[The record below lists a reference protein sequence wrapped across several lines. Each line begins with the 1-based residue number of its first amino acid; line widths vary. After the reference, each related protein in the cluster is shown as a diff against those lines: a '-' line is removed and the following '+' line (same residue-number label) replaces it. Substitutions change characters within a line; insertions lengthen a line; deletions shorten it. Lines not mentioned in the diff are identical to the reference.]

1 MGIPPPLVLP
11 FGVPI
16 GTGYA
21 FSSPVVCRSADGFE
35 TVTAIMTAATFVF
48 IGLSFTKPRSHRI
61 FHYITAGI
69 TMIAAIAYFTMGS
82 DLGQTPIPVEFVRSD
97 PKVSGTPTNQNRE
110 IFYVRYVDWY
120 TVARCMDR
128 A

>member
-1 MGIPPPLVLP
+1 MD
-11 FGVPI
+11 
-16 GTGYA
+16 
-21 FSSPVVCRSADGFE
+21 SK
-35 TVTAIMTAATFVF
+35 TVTAIMTAATFAF

-120 TVARCMDR
+120 ALARCIDR
-128 A
+128 ER